1 MDLIKAH
8 RFNLLKIFIFIF
20 SIEIKISAK
29 IITTLSMG

>member
-8 RFNLLKIFIFIF
+8 RFNLCEIFIFIF
-20 SIEIKISAK
+20 WIEIKISAK